1 MKFTDE
7 KYYLLVFGEK
17 DTKGSINV
25 GSSVIIESNEEK
37 LLGFI
42 IDRKLNFKHHLLIV
56 CKKASQKLYALARVS
71 T

>member
-25 GSSVIIESNEEK
+25 GLSV
-37 LLGFI
+37 L
-42 IDRKLNFKHHLLIV
+42 
-56 CKKASQKLYALARVS
+56 
-71 T
+71 